1 MQGKADDTGGLTP
14 TKDDNEV
21 LQKSGPRQMK
31 VSDLG
36 STRGCSHKRD
46 CDIIKKWK
54 HRLTMVNT
62 PLNRALGVRN

>member
-14 TKDDNEV
+14 TKDDSEV

-54 HRLTMVNT
+54 
-62 PLNRALGVRN
+62 